1 MSVDQFDSTIE
12 HVMLITER
20 IPMYAI
26 AVLLV
31 NISQLFKQNVN
42 DPIFITQITAI
53 GCRVP
58 LF

>member
-12 HVMLITER
+12 CVMLITER
-20 IPMYAI
+20 TPMYAI

-42 DPIFITQITAI
+42 DPIFITQM
-53 GCRVP
+53 
-58 LF
+58 